1 MPKAACIALIL
12 LAGPV
17 WSVAQ
22 TTAPSEPTKPAPA
35 IQPTTQPASAAASQ
49 PTTTSAPSL
58 DPKLLAVLTEAAR
71 DGETFDADAILA
83 SLIRATA
90 AGETVDPA
98 ALAVLLKQETA
109 HSLYDT
115 IKADVTYTLNNR
127 RLGTEEVRSGWV
139 AYRKLDPAKQ
149 TPAGV
154 RVTFEQLTVNKRTYK
169 DRQDYAFDGYW
180 FSIAKH
186 KIKQL
191 NRFQVAVKGQIVQ
204 PFRLGRSPFP
214 LPFGQRVGDVLTMTT
229 ISTREPRKSDPEN
242 TDYLLLTSK
251 ESAAESLN
259 FIRLEIWLDRKLRLP
274 VKIRS
279 RDKAHNVN
287 TAEFSKILVNKDLPK
302 DVFRLPDPG
311 RGWKVNIQP
320 MKRRSQSPPNARPTP
335 SDR

>member
-1 MPKAACIALIL
+1 MSKAFCIAMIL
-12 LAGPV
+12 LAGPF
-17 WSVAQ
+17 WGVAQ
-22 TTAPSEPTKPAPA
+22 TTVPAEPTSPE
-35 IQPTTQPASAAASQ
+35 PTSQPASASTTQ
-49 PTTTSAPSL
+49 PTTASAPAL
-58 DPKLLAVLTEAAR
+58 DPKLVAVLTKAAR
-71 DGETFDADAILA
+71 DGEMFDADAILA

-90 AGETVDPA
+90 AGENVDPA

-109 HSLYDT
+109 YSLYDT
-115 IKADVTYTLNNR
+115 IKADVTYTMNNR

-139 AYRKLDPAKQ
+139 AYRKLDPDKQ
-149 TPAGV
+149 TPPGV
-154 RVTFEQLTVNKRTYK
+154 RVTFEQLTVNKRTFK

-180 FSIAKH
+180 FTIAKH

-214 LPFGQRVGDVLTMTT
+214 LPFGQRAGDVLAMTT
-229 ISTREPRKSDPEN
+229 ISTRQPRQSDPEN
-242 TDYLLLTSK
+242 TDYLLLTAK
-251 ESAAESLN
+251 ESAADSLN
-259 FIRLEIWLDRKLRLP
+259 FVRMEIWLDRKLRLP

-287 TAEFSKILVNKDLPK
+287 TAEFTKIMVNQELPK
-302 DVFRLPDPG
+302 DAFRLADPG

-320 MKRRSQSPPNARPTP
+320 MRRPSQTPSNARPTP

>member
-1 MPKAACIALIL
+1 MPKAVCIAMVL
-12 LAGPV
+12 LVGLAWG
-17 WSVAQ
+17 VAQ
-22 TTAPSEPTKPAPA
+22 TTAPAEPANADPATQPTSAPA
-35 IQPTTQPASAAASQ
+35 TRPATQ

-58 DPKLLAVLTEAAR
+58 DPKLVAVLTRAAR
-71 DGETFDADAILA
+71 DGEKFDADAILA

-90 AGETVDPA
+90 TGETVDPA

-139 AYRKLDPAKQ
+139 AYRKLAPEKE

-154 RVTFEQLTVNKRTYK
+154 RVTFESLTVNKRTYK

-191 NRFQVAVKGQIVQ
+191 NRFQVAAKGQIVQ

-214 LPFGQRVGDVLTMTT
+214 LPFGQRAGDVLAMTT
-229 ISTREPRKSDPEN
+229 ISTREPRKSDPES
-242 TDYLLLTSK
+242 TDYLLLTAK
-251 ESAAESLN
+251 ESAADSLN
-259 FIRLEIWLDRKLRLP
+259 FTRLEIWLDRKLRLP

-287 TAEFSKILVNKDLPK
+287 TAEFLQIQVNQELPK
-302 DVFRLPDPG
+302 DVFHLPDPG
-311 RGWKVNIQP
+311 RDWKVNIQP
-320 MKRRSQSPPNARPTP
+320 MKRRPETPSNARPTP